1 LKNGLNPDTLFSCD
15 ACLEGLGG
23 MFEDQFVHAIFP
35 PFITEQN
42 LHINCLELLTTVVSL
57 RTWGKHMTGKKILV
71 FCDNEASVQVLN
83 SGHTRDPFMQNCL
96 REICFYAANLQFE
109 VKAKYISGENNRLP
123 DYLSR
128 WEIDKTYRI
137 LFKNS
142 IRDRIYHEI
151 DITDDHF
158 NFIHK
163 W

>member
-1 LKNGLNPDTLFSCD
+1 
-15 ACLEGLGG
+15 
-23 MFEDQFVHAIFP
+23 
-35 PFITEQN
+35 
-42 LHINCLELLTTVVSL
+42 
-57 RTWGKHMTGKKILV
+57 
-71 FCDNEASVQVLN
+71 
-83 SGHTRDPFMQNCL
+83 MQNCL

-109 VKAKYISGENNRLP
+109 VKAKHISGENNRLP

-128 WEIDKTYRI
+128 WEIDKKKQHRT

-142 IRDRIYHEI
+142 IRDRICHEI

>member
-1 LKNGLNPDTLFSCD
+1 
-15 ACLEGLGG
+15 
-23 MFEDQFVHAIFP
+23 
-35 PFITEQN
+35 
-42 LHINCLELLTTVVSL
+42 
-57 RTWGKHMTGKKILV
+57 MTGKRILF

-83 SGHTRDPFMQNCL
+83 SGHTRDAFMQNCL

-109 VKAKYISGENNRLP
+109 VKAKHISGENNRLP

-128 WEIDKTYRI
+128 WEIDKKYRT

-142 IRDRIYHEI
+142 IRDRICHEI

>member
-1 LKNGLNPDTLFSCD
+1 
-15 ACLEGLGG
+15 
-23 MFEDQFVHAIFP
+23 
-35 PFITEQN
+35 
-42 LHINCLELLTTVVSL
+42 
-57 RTWGKHMTGKKILV
+57 
-71 FCDNEASVQVLN
+71 
-83 SGHTRDPFMQNCL
+83 MQNCL

-109 VKAKYISGENNRLP
+109 VKAKHISGENNRLP

-128 WEIDKTYRI
+128 WEKDKKYRT

-142 IRDRIYHEI
+142 IRDRICHEI